1 MPELPEVETIR
12 KELIQL
18 IQGRKIKEV
27 LVLDSA
33 PLKDSFSSHFCEML
47 KEREVKEV
55 KRRGKILLFHIP
67 PYFLLVHLKLT
78 GRLLFYE
85 KKLEK
90 FPPFTCVVSLF
101 SSGESLVFT
110 DKRKFGYMKLVS
122 KEELLRTPEIASL
135 GPEPLEEKFTFEDF
149 LRALSK
155 KRKGKIK
162 SILMEQKVISGL
174 GNIYAAEVLFL
185 AEVHPEREL
194 STLSWKELKKIY
206 EGIREILPQA
216 ISKKGSSVDEYVD
229 VFGKKGDYVPHL
241 KVYGRKNKPCY
252 RCGTPIEVIKLGGRG
267 TYFCP
272 KCQV

>member
-12 KELIQL
+12 KELVQL
-18 IQGRKIKEV
+18 VQGRKIKEV

-33 PLKDSFSSHFCEML
+33 PLKGFSSSHFCEAL

-67 PYFLLVHLKLT
+67 PYFLLIHLKLT

-110 DKRKFGYMKLVS
+110 DKRKFGYMKLVG
-122 KEELLRTPEIASL
+122 EEEVLQAPEIASL

-149 LRALSK
+149 LKALSR

-174 GNIYAAEVLFL
+174 GNIYAAEVLFF
-185 AEVHPEREL
+185 AGIHPEREL
-194 STLSWKELKKIY
+194 STLSWKELRKIY

-216 ISKKGSSVDEYVD
+216 ILRKGSSVDEYVD
-229 VFGKKGDYVPHL
+229 VFGKKGDYVPLL
-241 KVYGRKNKPCY
+241 KVYGRKNEPCY
-252 RCGTPIEVIKLGGRG
+252 KCGTPIAVIKLGGRG

>member
-12 KELIQL
+12 KELVQL
-18 IQGRKIKEV
+18 IQGKKIKEV
-27 LVLDSA
+27 LVLENT
-33 PLKDSFSSHFCEML
+33 PLRGFPPSHFREAL

-55 KRRGKILLFHIP
+55 GRRGKILLLNIP

-78 GRLLFYE
+78 GRLLFSE
-85 KKLEK
+85 KKLEG
-90 FPPFTCVVSLF
+90 FPPFTCVTFIF

-110 DKRKFGYMKLVS
+110 DKRKFGYIKLVS
-122 KEELLRTPEIASL
+122 EEELWQTPEIASL

-149 LRALSK
+149 LKALSK
-155 KRKGKIK
+155 KRKGRIK

-174 GNIYAAEVLFL
+174 GNIYAAEVLFF
-185 AEVHPEREL
+185 AGVHPEREL
-194 STLSWKELKKIY
+194 STLSWKELEKIY
-206 EGIREILPQA
+206 QGIKEILPQA
-216 ISKKGSSVDEYVD
+216 ILKKGSSVDEYVD

-267 TYFCP
+267 SYFCP